1 MSENSVSCCLS
12 AFALTLI
19 LAMPA
24 VATTKDVDDA
34 IALLKEIRTDQCH
47 QKSMRGRILIAHQ
60 SHDEETLN
68 ELGPQLESLNARLK
82 PAEGKLNALTTA
94 IQANTQDR
102 TAFENAQLEMADC
115 E

>member
-1 MSENSVSCCLS
+1 MSETFVSRYLG

-24 VATTKDVDDA
+24 AATTKDVDDA

-47 QKSMRGRILIAHQ
+47 QKNMRGRILVAHQ
-60 SHDEETLN
+60 AHDEETLN

-82 PAEGKLNALTTA
+82 PAEGKLNTLTAA
-94 IQANTQDR
+94 IQANPQDR
-102 TAFENAQLEMADC
+102 TAFETAQLEMADC